1 MIFLE
6 TRSTLLYIERIECFL
21 VKMQMK
27 LLSEGLITRIIIFG
41 TLPAIVLAND
51 ILKTQ
56 GFTTCLDNSTITVTN
71 LDIQYDRSARAI
83 TFDVGGASS
92 REQKVMASLTVTA
105 YGKEVYK
112 KDFNPCADD
121 TKVTQLCPG
130 KYAFR
135 LCASIFC

>member
-1 MIFLE
+1 
-6 TRSTLLYIERIECFL
+6 
-21 VKMQMK
+21 MQRN
-27 LLSEGLITRIIIFG
+27 LLSEGHIARIIILG

-71 LDIQYDRSARAI
+71 LDIQYDRSAGAI

-92 REQKVMASLTVTA
+92 QTQEVMASLTVTA

-112 KDFNPCADD
+112 KDFNPCAND
-121 TKVTQLCPG
+121 TKVSQLCPG
-130 KYAFR
+130 KFTFSLYAS
-135 LCASIFC
+135 LPC

>member
-1 MIFLE
+1 
-6 TRSTLLYIERIECFL
+6 
-21 VKMQMK
+21 MQMK
-27 LLSEGLITRIIIFG
+27 LLAEGLIARIIILG

-71 LDIQYDRSARAI
+71 LDIEYDRSAGAI

-92 REQKVMASLTVTA
+92 RTQEVMASLTVTA

-112 KDFNPCADD
+112 KDFNPCAND

-130 KYAFR
+130 KFKFS
-135 LCASIFC
+135 LCVSLLC

>member
-1 MIFLE
+1 
-6 TRSTLLYIERIECFL
+6 
-21 VKMQMK
+21 MK
-27 LLSEGLITRIIIFG
+27 LLSDGHIAKIIILG

-56 GFTTCLDNSTITVTN
+56 GFTSCMDNSTITVTN
-71 LDIQYDRSARAI
+71 LDIQYDRSAEAI

-92 REQKVMASLTVTA
+92 RTQEVMASLTVTA

-112 KDFNPCADD
+112 KDFNPCAND

-130 KYAFR
+130 RFKFS
-135 LCASIFC
+135 LCASLLC

>member
-1 MIFLE
+1 
-6 TRSTLLYIERIECFL
+6 
-21 VKMQMK
+21 MQMK
-27 LLSEGLITRIIIFG
+27 LSPEGLVARIIILG

-71 LDIQYDRSARAI
+71 LDIQYDRSAGTI

-92 REQKVMASLTVTA
+92 RTQEVMASLTVTA

-112 KDFNPCADD
+112 KDFNPCAND

-130 KYAFR
+130 KLTFS
-135 LCASIFC
+135 LCTSLPC